1 MSMKFLRFYCW
12 PCNLS
17 RWIAVSLILLSVILT
32 ACEGNTPNPV
42 NKNTCAKAATDD
54 IAQATANA
62 QNTGTSGTNTSPHAT
77 SKMHFWRA
85 GVIAVS
91 LKLKGGSQGVD
102 KTAIVNCLNAIL
114 GKNAVHP
121 LREDTKI
128 PNLITLNLSANKI
141 AVLFLS
147 VNDAQMINIINTINR
162 QIRTIN
168 AGLSV
173 TVTGASPDWL
183 SVGSPDDYIGGSPGG
198 LPQEPGTQPQC
209 SSSHPAGEDQDV
221 YVLDTAPSQ
230 ESIPVDCPA
239 GSIVPTLYSF
249 SADMVNQG
257 SNDNRLN
264 QAFKE
269 HGIFVSAL
277 IHHLAPD
284 AHIHLIQVL
293 NDYGVGDVQSLLWGL
308 SQVSVPGAIVNIS
321 LTAVPPPA
329 CVDSIWQNLPAWQQ
343 PQSGQTPASQ
353 FASCTDPGSQ
363 SDVYQRYIPLG
374 DAISGLAADKTLHPI
389 LVAAAG
395 NDSADAA
402 NPLPADAPAAYCGV
416 ISVAAAQTKVGNNW
430 SYSSQT
436 PLAAFSNSPSWY
448 GTCLSSTEQTDQLH
462 DMVALGQNICSLF
475 PQPPDEFALWQGTSF
490 ATAIV
495 SGNLAAGNLLVNGRS
510 ITAVN
515 GQSFSEDQPC
525 G

>member
-1 MSMKFLRFYCW
+1 MPIKFCCW
-12 PCNLS
+12 SGNLS
-17 RWIAVSLILLSVILT
+17 RWVAVGLVLLSILLT
-32 ACEGNTPNPV
+32 ACEGNTHNPNNGNCTKATTDTANV
-42 NKNTCAKAATDD
+42 QNTVT
-54 IAQATANA
+54 ATA
-62 QNTGTSGTNTSPHAT
+62 TGGVNSSPQAAA
-77 SKMHFWRA
+77 SMRFWRP

-91 LKLKGGSQGVD
+91 LRLTGSSRSVD
-102 KTAIVNCLNAIL
+102 KTAIVTCLNGIL
-114 GKNAVHP
+114 GKNVVHP
-121 LREDTKI
+121 LQGATKI
-128 PNLITLNLSANKI
+128 PDLITLTLSTGKI

-147 VNDAQMINIINTINR
+147 VNDAQMTRIIDTINGQLR
-162 QIRTIN
+162 AIN
-168 AGLSV
+168 SGLINV
-173 TVTGASPDWL
+173 TVRGASPDWL
-183 SVGSPDDYIGGSPGG
+183 SIGSPDDYIGGSPGG

-209 SSSHPAGEDQDV
+209 SASNPAGEDRDV
-221 YVLDTAPSQ
+221 YVLDTALSS
-230 ESIPVDCPA
+230 ESIPVDCPV

-329 CVDSIWQNLPAWQQ
+329 CVNSVWQNLPAWQL

-374 DAISGLAADKTLHPI
+374 DVISGLATDKTLHPI

-395 NDSADAA
+395 NDSADAS

-416 ISVAAAQTKVGNNW
+416 ISVAAAQTKVGGNW

-436 PLAAFSNSPSWY
+436 PLASFSNSPSWY
-448 GTCLSSTEQTDQLH
+448 GNCLSSTEQTDQLH
-462 DMVALGQNICSLF
+462 DMVAIGQNICSLF
-475 PQPPDEFALWQGTSF
+475 PQPPDEFALWDGTSF

-495 SGNLAAGNLLVNGRS
+495 SGNLAAGNLLVKGES
-510 ITAVN
+510 ITAASS
-515 GQSFSEDQPC
+515 QSFSENQPC